1 MPISTLG
8 SVAVDS
14 ASQTGTGAVVLP
26 VGTTAQRPSVTV
38 ASIRYNSTT
47 SLVEYY
53 DVNTSTWKSM

>member
-1 MPISTLG
+1 MPVSTLG
-8 SVAVDS
+8 SVAIDS

-26 VGTTAQRPSVTV
+26 VGTTAQRPTVTV

-47 SLVEYY
+47 GGVEYY